1 MIKANK
7 RDFWISWSISWH
19 CHPWLAAFTHPW
31 LATFTHPWLAAFT
44 LLAYVIMC
52 IPWYSEI
59 RGHQIGH
66 LTKEDYHRLHLLW
79 QISKLQISYLFLVWK
94 FTGRTLDFA
103 VDLSNTSIIG
113 RKFLNQELHGSHIT
127 SDAANTPSNQSSLSR
142 KGSGNESDPCWKKPQ
157 NSQVTDK
164 DIRIFVILCWTCLP
178 IYWFSTSPYQ
188 QRWLDT

>member
-1 MIKANK
+1 
-7 RDFWISWSISWH
+7 
-19 CHPWLAAFTHPW
+19 
-31 LATFTHPWLAAFT
+31 
-44 LLAYVIMC
+44 MC

-59 RGHQIGH
+59 WRHQIGH
-66 LTKEDYHRLHLLW
+66 LTKEDYHRLLLLC

-164 DIRIFVILCWTCLP
+164 DIRIFVILCWTCLL
-178 IYWFSTSPYQ
+178 IYWFSSSPYP